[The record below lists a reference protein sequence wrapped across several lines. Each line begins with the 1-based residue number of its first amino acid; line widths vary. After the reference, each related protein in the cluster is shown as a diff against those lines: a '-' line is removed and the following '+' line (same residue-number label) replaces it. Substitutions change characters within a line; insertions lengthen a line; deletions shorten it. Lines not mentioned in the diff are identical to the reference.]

1 VVALLSPS
9 FVHRNNGKTKENASF
24 AWNYNCIKIHR
35 WGGYVQYPSNMVDLK
50 REEVL
55 FQPSHFIAELHH
67 VLVLCLPNTVHLF
80 RTSKAVRSNKNILL
94 IP

>member
-1 VVALLSPS
+1 MTQSAKVFHSVKAIKAVVALLSPRRMQALIETTI
-9 FVHRNNGKTKENASF
+9 VIN
-24 AWNYNCIKIHR
+24 IHR
-35 WGGYVQYPSNMVDLK
+35 WGGYEHYPSNMGDLK

-80 RTSKAVRSNKNILL
+80 RT
-94 IP
+94 